1 MPGPLKTGP
10 RPECFSA
17 DCCAELKPVLG
28 ERAKLT
34 TSDLLFG
41 VIDHASTASGHLA
54 VKDLERELRY
64 AQLRDEVA
72 SVGAGLSALGVVE
85 GDRVAL
91 LLPNSVDFVVA
102 ALACLWIG
110 AIFVP
115 LAVTDPEAR
124 LTTIVND
131 CSPAVVVASDPERE
145 NSEGFVSLGGLD
157 LTSFSSLHQRDPTVT
172 APVSAANRV
181 AYAIYTSGTTGT
193 PKGVLIGMD
202 AFTAAVRATSIALG
216 LNPATRTLCV
226 SPFYFDGSFG
236 TLFPTLYSGGSVI
249 IRPRESLLYP
259 RTFFKAIADEHI
271 TSTGFSPSYLR
282 LLLSSPQVTQ
292 FATSSLDV
300 IALGGEASSLDDVR
314 TIWSIAPMIRI
325 FNRYGP
331 TEATIAVTH
340 VHLTAQ
346 NTSDGSVPIGSPHPD
361 VYFYVVDENGS
372 IIEEA
377 NRTGELHIGG
387 IQLMLGYWAAPQL
400 TEEVLRTDV
409 VPGETLYRTG
419 DLVYRREVGDYVYV
433 DRADRVI
440 KRSGV
445 RISLIELSRVM
456 RALPHVTAAVC
467 IAFDDG
473 GELGIVAFLTTDQE
487 VSAIELRR
495 EAAKQLPDNMLP
507 NRIVIV
513 GELPMTKSSKL
524 DEVRLLREAGLA
536 SVPKGPASPAD
547 VANN

>member
-1 MPGPLKTGP
+1 
-10 RPECFSA
+10 
-17 DCCAELKPVLG
+17 
-28 ERAKLT
+28 
-34 TSDLLFG
+34 
-41 VIDHASTASGHLA
+41 

-145 NSEGFVSLGGLD
+145 SSEGFASLGGLH

-172 APVSAANRV
+172 AAVSATNRV